1 MPKAALPPTAPF
13 NPETNDSR
21 CTSHEGSSEI
31 EGLREMFGEGR
42 EDIVARRNQKVA
54 DVSIGEVISEYAYG
68 KPVRLVEVMGNGVD
82 KLFGNE

>member
-1 MPKAALPPTAPF
+1 MTTPQQI
-13 NPETNDSR
+13 
-21 CTSHEGSSEI
+21 GSSI
-31 EGLREMFGEGR
+31 NHYITGVQYSRMVDGHIFHNKNFLAGEGR
-42 EDIVARRNQKVA
+42 EDIVARRNLEVA